1 MTSQLTFMEVSRT
14 VVVVPSLWGQPSFI
28 SQRLLCETVKH
39 LPARL
44 FFCVQLGFLIS
55 LLHFWDEA
63 KL

>member
-14 VVVVPSLWGQPSFI
+14 VVVVPSLWGRPSFI

-39 LPARL
+39 LPARI
-44 FFCVQLGFLIS
+44 FCVQLGFLIS
-55 LLHFWDEA
+55 LLYFWDEA